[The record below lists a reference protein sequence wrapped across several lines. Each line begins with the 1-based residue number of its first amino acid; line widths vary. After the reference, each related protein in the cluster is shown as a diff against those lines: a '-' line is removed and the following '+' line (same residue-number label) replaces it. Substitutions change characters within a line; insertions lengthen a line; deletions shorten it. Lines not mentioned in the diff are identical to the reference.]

1 LRGRRG
7 AADGRDSGLRGALPR
22 LRPGHG
28 RAVVLGHRGSLTA
41 ARGGPRLTSHC
52 GARSDPTAAGAL
64 ECGQVGVGQ
73 FGQPADR
80 ARVALRVPV
89 MGPAPAVRGR
99 CVILEQLAYQLWC
112 CGELLRTSRERVVCH
127 DPLLRAPCPIPQST
141 TSSAIRPA
149 SLHSRVEIKPPGG
162 KRRPVRLR
170 SVAEEPE
177 FDVLTIDRTWGSGA
191 SVVSGGRLTRGPNAR
206 LAAVLLV
213 LARRM
218 LSAPDQRYL
227 PSRAAPDR
235 SRTSTVVR
243 AQAPACARAREL
255 VRGRRASGRGD
266 RI

>member
-1 LRGRRG
+1 
-7 AADGRDSGLRGALPR
+7 
-22 LRPGHG
+22 
-28 RAVVLGHRGSLTA
+28 VLGHRGSLTA
-41 ARGGPRLTSHC
+41 ARSGPLTSHC

-64 ECGQVGVGQ
+64 ECGQVGAGQ

-127 DPLLRAPCPIPQST
+127 DPLLRAPCPILQST

-177 FDVLTIDRTWGSGA
+177 FDVLTIDRTWGSSA
-191 SVVSGGRLTRGPNAR
+191 SVVSGGKLTRGPNAR
-206 LAAVLLV
+206 LAAMLLV
-213 LARRM
+213 LGRRT
-218 LSAPDQRYL
+218 LSAPTSATC
-227 PSRAAPDR
+227 PRAAL
-235 SRTSTVVR
+235 TAR
-243 AQAPACARAREL
+243 AQALWFAHKLRLVCEHANLCADVVHLVGVTGFEPVAPRSQSECATKLRHTPCSQSRARTCC
-255 VRGRRASGRGD
+255 G
-266 RI
+266 

>member
-1 LRGRRG
+1 M
-7 AADGRDSGLRGALPR
+7 
-22 LRPGHG
+22 
-28 RAVVLGHRGSLTA
+28 
-41 ARGGPRLTSHC
+41 
-52 GARSDPTAAGAL
+52 
-64 ECGQVGVGQ
+64 GVGQ

-191 SVVSGGRLTRGPNAR
+191 SVVSGGQADAGAERP
-206 LAAVLLV
+206 
-213 LARRM
+213 ARRDAAGARPPDAQRPRPA
-218 LSAPDQRYL
+218 LPALAPPL
-227 PSRAAPDR
+227 TA
-235 SRTSTVVR
+235 R
-243 AQAPACARAREL
+243 AQALWSAHKLQL
-255 VRGRRASGRGD
+255 VREHANLCADVVHLVGVTGFEPVAPRSQSECATKLRHTPWPSWNETP
-266 RI
+266 